1 MTCRSRWW
9 PWRSRSAA
17 RTSVSTLRSVTPAVS
32 CCSRLGSDGA
42 ARAAG
47 SITGLARQVEAKEK
61 TQQDT
66 RAKMLATKNREHKQ
80 IQEQRIVIDGKTYF
94 LRSAKLPARICDSN
108 AFCGAP
114 SLCVSFAPPPLGALG
129 AAAVLSCTPPAIA
142 LKRPALPPVAGGA
155 ARTGTVGGAAGGRA
169 GDTAAAAPETSLPL
183 LEPSLPPMP
192 AEAKKSSTSAS
203 ATLSDA
209 ILCRTAP
216 SGSPALSID
225 RYFRNAGRR

>member
-1 MTCRSRWW
+1 MFVFFLTKIHESYGGRKVYRAEGVTFGGCGGQNGA
-9 PWRSRSAA
+9 PQNA
-17 RTSVSTLRSVTPAVS
+17 LR
-32 CCSRLGSDGA
+32 RHGHLQ
-42 ARAAG
+42 RAG
-47 SITGLARQVEAKEK
+47 GLAGP
-61 TQQDT
+61 
-66 RAKMLATKNREHKQ
+66 NRDPE
-80 IQEQRIVIDGKTYF
+80 
-94 LRSAKLPARICDSN
+94 
-108 AFCGAP
+108 
-114 SLCVSFAPPPLGALG
+114 
-129 AAAVLSCTPPAIA
+129 
-142 LKRPALPPVAGGA
+142 RPAEHVA
-155 ARTGTVGGAAGGRA
+155 VGGAAGGRA